1 MPLILRR
8 QSHPLFQLLLSH
20 SRHIKRPLY
29 PSVRRAASPEQPPVP
44 AAEPSQPQ
52 GANSPEPEVT
62 LEENEPSPHPEPVN
76 LRMTASPCSQLL
88 DFQICTEEALT
99 HTAQLKTRD
108 IDDILKEVIEEEREK
123 AERAKNLTPAKT
135 DSQSEAVL
143 GLDLDYNYSELSD
156 IVQLDGPAGNSDI
169 EEEEGVPLEEND
181 FLGIINAEAIKALQE
196 GDGSSDGNSISST
209 SDSEGADELANVEE
223 EDPLNSG
230 DDVIEQDIPDL
241 FDTDNVIVCQYDK
254 IHRSKNRWKFHLK
267 DGVMCYGGRDY
278 VFSKAVGEAEW

>member
-1 MPLILRR
+1 MNVPVVVTQAPAGQPPVSKPTHKVTEQREAAAP
-8 QSHPLFQLLLSH
+8 QSAAIPPNATHPQEAE
-20 SRHIKRPLY
+20 P
-29 PSVRRAASPEQPPVP
+29 PSVPATAVTQPPHQTPTLPLGQESSLPEQPPVP

-143 GLDLDYNYSELSD
+143 G
-156 IVQLDGPAGNSDI
+156 
-169 EEEEGVPLEEND
+169 
-181 FLGIINAEAIKALQE
+181 
-196 GDGSSDGNSISST
+196 
-209 SDSEGADELANVEE
+209 
-223 EDPLNSG
+223 
-230 DDVIEQDIPDL
+230 VI
-241 FDTDNVIVCQYDK
+241 
-254 IHRSKNRWKFHLK
+254 
-267 DGVMCYGGRDY
+267 
-278 VFSKAVGEAEW
+278 